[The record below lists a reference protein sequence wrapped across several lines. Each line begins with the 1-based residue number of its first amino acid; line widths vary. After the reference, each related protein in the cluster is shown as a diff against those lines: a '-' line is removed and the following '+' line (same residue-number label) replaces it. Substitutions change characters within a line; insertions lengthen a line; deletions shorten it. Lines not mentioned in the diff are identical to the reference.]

1 MSDNFIQVGK
11 TIKMEIDL
19 IPVLSFKGTIEKLEK
34 DTFIVKING
43 QYAQKEPQV
52 VKCTISNSTK
62 TRVCIFETII
72 RNGNNNMLFLDTPN
86 KENIKVTQRR
96 EYIRVPMDKEV
107 SCYLIEINDRRIES
121 DKIFS
126 AIVKDIS
133 GGGVL
138 LNSTLSLPIGTILV
152 FEIELDD
159 IKFLLTSKV
168 LRNLESE
175 EDGTRNLGCQFIGI
189 DNGHRQKIIAYC
201 NKRQL
206 ILKRRSEVIP
216 YT

>member
-1 MSDNFIQVGK
+1 MLDNFIQVGK

-19 IPVLSFKGTIEKLEK
+19 IPVLSFKGIIEKLEK
-34 DTFIVKING
+34 DTFIVKIHG
-43 QYAQKEPQV
+43 QYAQKEPQI

-72 RNGNNNMLFLDTPN
+72 RNGNNNMLLLDTPN

-96 EYIRVPMDKEV
+96 EYIRVPIDKEV

-121 DKIFS
+121 DKIFP

-138 LNSTLSLPIGTILV
+138 LNSTLSFPIGTILV

-159 IKFLLTSKV
+159 VKFLLTSKV
-168 LRNLESE
+168 LRNLESD

-189 DNGHRQKIIAYC
+189 DNGYRQKIIAYC
-201 NKRQL
+201 NKQQL
-206 ILKRRSEVIP
+206 ILKRRSGVIA